1 MTWAAITDDEVL
13 TLGLEG
19 KLSQATAWLY
29 RNVSQTQ
36 LSIARL
42 TMGCKISGQHYVYCP
57 PTDELIRDD
66 VLKAVQQLRKRHKAL
81 ADLAEVSQ
89 QLGLYEDGAAA

>member
-1 MTWAAITDDEVL
+1 MNWAAITDDEVL
-13 TLGLEG
+13 TLGLDG

-42 TMGCKISGQHYVYCP
+42 TMGCKINGQHYVYCP

-66 VLKAVQQLRKRHKAL
+66 VLKAVQQLRKQHQAL
-81 ADLAEVSQ
+81 DSLVQTQE
-89 QLGLYEDGAAA
+89 QLGLYE